1 MKKIIIATIVFAFC
15 LTFSKVN
22 ASENSEFVSQNKDVI
37 KLESKK
43 PDLMLD
49 LDILQHPDKELTAMN
64 KKCPLPLRLILTPFP
79 SILLTNIGVQTT
91 FTQDEIMR
99 MNIGRNL

>member
-1 MKKIIIATIVFAFC
+1 MKKIIATTIVFAFC
-15 LTFSKVN
+15 LIFSVIY
-22 ASENSEFVSQNKDVI
+22 ASENSEFVSHKKDVI

-49 LDILQHPDKELTAMN
+49 LDILRHPDKELTDMD
-64 KKCPLPLRLILTPFP
+64 KKCPMPLRSILTPLP